1 MAVSQAYQSTRRHY
15 GTAAVWAAPL
25 GTVTGGTVG
34 GAYVPAGT
42 AGAFAQGNTATN
54 VPGNAAWLPIGW
66 TDGGWD
72 LTFTIKTE
80 EDDAAESYDPVA
92 YPVVGRAATLKASL
106 KQCNLTNLR
115 LALNAPTGSVN
126 QAPGPSTTATLTPP
140 AAGSEVRA
148 QWLLETQDG
157 SLVCVIYQAL
167 NTGAVQLMFQKGA
180 KGLSVPLELNVEVPA
195 STVSSAPWHIH
206 TIGTAYVE
214 STTAG

>member
-1 MAVSQAYQSTRRHY
+1 MAVVQAYQSTRRHY
-15 GTAAVWAAPL
+15 GAAAVWAAPL
-25 GTVTGGTVG
+25 GTVTGGTAV

-42 AGAFAQGNTATN
+42 GGAFIQGNTATN
-54 VPGNAAWLPIGW
+54 VPGAAAWLPIGW

-92 YPVVGRAATLKASL
+92 YPMVGRAATLKASL

-115 LALNAPTGSVN
+115 LALNASAASVN

-140 AAGSEVRA
+140 TSGSEVRT

-167 NTGAVQLMFQKGA
+167 NTGAVSLMFQKGA
-180 KGLSVPLELNVEVPA
+180 KGLSVPLELNVEVPPA
-195 STVSSAPWHIH
+195 AVSNAPYHIH

-214 STTAG
+214 TTTAG